1 MLVFPTPERPPRNKA
16 LLRAVISG
24 PGSCVKVIEA
34 DELNV
39 AVCSRGAKLGGGLA
53 AAEEEQAGGFR
64 AGPSGADQE
73 VPDVAQAG
81 EVPHADRLGPL
92 GLADREQDAP
102 AAGVVAEGRD
112 ADLV

>member
-1 MLVFPTPERPPRNKA
+1 MLVFPTPERPPRHKA

-24 PGSCVKVIEA
+24 PGSCVEVIEA

-39 AVCSRGAKLGGGLA
+39 AICGRSAELGGGLG

-64 AGPSGADQE
+64 AGLSGADQE
-73 VPDVAQAG
+73 VPDATQAG

-102 AAGVVAEGRD
+102 AVGLVSEGRD
-112 ADLV
+112 VDL